1 MRDVLPF
8 VILVKAIEFLIKLKG
23 DTPTVLC
30 ILLNNSVPVHEYN
43 QGAIVLAVDLK
54 MRPRMKHIVIKYY
67 HFRSFFANGD
77 IDIQYI
83 DTKEHIP
90 DIL

>member
-1 MRDVLPF
+1 MGYVLPF
-8 VILVKAIEFLIKLKG
+8 VSLMKDMDFVLKLQG
-23 DTPTVLC
+23 YTPTVLC